1 MELLSI
7 PAVIALVEALK
18 RTGMPSKYAPLVA
31 IAIGG
36 LFGLAMGN
44 WVAGL
49 VIGLASSG
57 AYSGAKKML
66 EG

>member
-1 MELLSI
+1 MELLSL

-18 RTGMPSKYAPLVA
+18 RSGMPTKYAPLVA

-57 AYSGAKKML
+57 LYSGAKKII
-66 EG
+66 GG